1 MNHHMNQAIPI
12 SRIMTTDLVVIK
24 ASDSLKVAAD
34 AFRKN
39 NIHHL
44 PVVDGD
50 SRLVGIFSKSDMLR
64 VGSAWTAFQ
73 KKKSG
78 NLEAFD
84 LFNEKITIGEV
95 MTREVVRLAPEDPLS
110 VAVGIFRENIFHS
123 LPIVDKGVL
132 VGLVTTFDLL
142 KYAFEENGLG

>member
-1 MNHHMNQAIPI
+1 MNQAIPV

-24 ASDSLKVAAD
+24 ASDSLKAASD

-44 PVVDGD
+44 PVVDGGGQ
-50 SRLVGIFSKSDMLR
+50 LIGILSISDLLR

-73 KKKSG
+73 QKKGDNVDTFDPFSG
-78 NLEAFD
+78 
-84 LFNEKITIGEV
+84 KITIGEV
-95 MTREVVRLAPEDPLS
+95 MTREVVKLSPEDPLS
-110 VAVGIFRENIFHS
+110 VAVGIFRENLFHS
-123 LPIVDKGVL
+123 LPIVEDGVL

-142 KYAFEENGLG
+142 KYAFEENGIG